1 MKNKIFFQHD
11 YTLKFRPDIYIPN
24 NFYNSIKLL
33 ENNNLEM
40 LFNSE
45 FCYFGRY
52 KIMSHICNLIF
63 CYGKYNYGEIKHH
76 SKYTRQIFSHEVDY
90 LELAKMWNCWYES
103 PEVQLFEH
111 VLEYCY
117 LNNINYD
124 KLSPNFGE
132 VCIFEDRKLEVIWDN
147 KIYTNNKMIQI
158 PVCNGE
164 LVDKLTI
171 LEIKKNKMTGD
182 KLENVTKEYDL
193 LYPYLVQIGLSRE
206 HELFKKLYDINLEF
220 WEYHDWQRERWRLL
234 ENANFIDI
242 ELFKRNRDEHILN
255 DERARIKK
263 EINKLTNSEII
274 EEKLF
279 ISYHI

>member
-1 MKNKIFFQHD
+1 
-11 YTLKFRPDIYIPN
+11 
-24 NFYNSIKLL
+24 
-33 ENNNLEM
+33 
-40 LFNSE
+40 
-45 FCYFGRY
+45 
-52 KIMSHICNLIF
+52 
-63 CYGKYNYGEIKHH
+63 
-76 SKYTRQIFSHEVDY
+76 
-90 LELAKMWNCWYES
+90 
-103 PEVQLFEH
+103 
-111 VLEYCY
+111 
-117 LNNINYD
+117 
-124 KLSPNFGE
+124 
-132 VCIFEDRKLEVIWDN
+132 
-147 KIYTNNKMIQI
+147 MIQI

-193 LYPYLVQIGLSRE
+193 LYPYLIIIGLSIE

-234 ENANFIDI
+234 KDDNFIDI

-279 ISYHI
+279 ISYNI

>member
-1 MKNKIFFQHD
+1 
-11 YTLKFRPDIYIPN
+11 
-24 NFYNSIKLL
+24 
-33 ENNNLEM
+33 
-40 LFNSE
+40 
-45 FCYFGRY
+45 
-52 KIMSHICNLIF
+52 
-63 CYGKYNYGEIKHH
+63 
-76 SKYTRQIFSHEVDY
+76 
-90 LELAKMWNCWYES
+90 
-103 PEVQLFEH
+103 
-111 VLEYCY
+111 
-117 LNNINYD
+117 
-124 KLSPNFGE
+124 
-132 VCIFEDRKLEVIWDN
+132 
-147 KIYTNNKMIQI
+147 MIQI

-193 LYPYLVQIGLSRE
+193 LYPYLIIIGLSIE

-234 ENANFIDI
+234 EDDNFIDI
-242 ELFKRNRDEHILN
+242 ELFKRNRNEHILN

-279 ISYHI
+279 ISYNI

>member
-1 MKNKIFFQHD
+1 
-11 YTLKFRPDIYIPN
+11 
-24 NFYNSIKLL
+24 
-33 ENNNLEM
+33 
-40 LFNSE
+40 
-45 FCYFGRY
+45 
-52 KIMSHICNLIF
+52 
-63 CYGKYNYGEIKHH
+63 
-76 SKYTRQIFSHEVDY
+76 
-90 LELAKMWNCWYES
+90 
-103 PEVQLFEH
+103 
-111 VLEYCY
+111 
-117 LNNINYD
+117 
-124 KLSPNFGE
+124 
-132 VCIFEDRKLEVIWDN
+132 
-147 KIYTNNKMIQI
+147 MIQI

-193 LYPYLVQIGLSRE
+193 LYPYLIQIGLSIE

-234 ENANFIDI
+234 ENDNFIDI

-279 ISYHI
+279 ISYQI

>member
-1 MKNKIFFQHD
+1 
-11 YTLKFRPDIYIPN
+11 
-24 NFYNSIKLL
+24 
-33 ENNNLEM
+33 
-40 LFNSE
+40 
-45 FCYFGRY
+45 
-52 KIMSHICNLIF
+52 
-63 CYGKYNYGEIKHH
+63 
-76 SKYTRQIFSHEVDY
+76 
-90 LELAKMWNCWYES
+90 
-103 PEVQLFEH
+103 
-111 VLEYCY
+111 
-117 LNNINYD
+117 
-124 KLSPNFGE
+124 
-132 VCIFEDRKLEVIWDN
+132 
-147 KIYTNNKMIQI
+147 MIQI

-193 LYPYLVQIGLSRE
+193 LYPYLIQIGLSIE

-234 ENANFIDI
+234 EDDNFIDI

>member
-1 MKNKIFFQHD
+1 
-11 YTLKFRPDIYIPN
+11 
-24 NFYNSIKLL
+24 
-33 ENNNLEM
+33 
-40 LFNSE
+40 
-45 FCYFGRY
+45 
-52 KIMSHICNLIF
+52 
-63 CYGKYNYGEIKHH
+63 
-76 SKYTRQIFSHEVDY
+76 
-90 LELAKMWNCWYES
+90 
-103 PEVQLFEH
+103 
-111 VLEYCY
+111 
-117 LNNINYD
+117 
-124 KLSPNFGE
+124 
-132 VCIFEDRKLEVIWDN
+132 
-147 KIYTNNKMIQI
+147 MIQI

-193 LYPYLVQIGLSRE
+193 LYPYLIQIGLSIE

-234 ENANFIDI
+234 KDDNFIDI
-242 ELFKRNRDEHILN
+242 ELFKKNKNEHILN

>member
-1 MKNKIFFQHD
+1 
-11 YTLKFRPDIYIPN
+11 
-24 NFYNSIKLL
+24 
-33 ENNNLEM
+33 
-40 LFNSE
+40 
-45 FCYFGRY
+45 
-52 KIMSHICNLIF
+52 
-63 CYGKYNYGEIKHH
+63 
-76 SKYTRQIFSHEVDY
+76 
-90 LELAKMWNCWYES
+90 
-103 PEVQLFEH
+103 
-111 VLEYCY
+111 
-117 LNNINYD
+117 
-124 KLSPNFGE
+124 
-132 VCIFEDRKLEVIWDN
+132 
-147 KIYTNNKMIQI
+147 MIQI

-193 LYPYLVQIGLSRE
+193 LYPYLIQIGLSIE

-234 ENANFIDI
+234 KDDNFIDI
-242 ELFKRNRDEHILN
+242 ELFKKNRNEHILN